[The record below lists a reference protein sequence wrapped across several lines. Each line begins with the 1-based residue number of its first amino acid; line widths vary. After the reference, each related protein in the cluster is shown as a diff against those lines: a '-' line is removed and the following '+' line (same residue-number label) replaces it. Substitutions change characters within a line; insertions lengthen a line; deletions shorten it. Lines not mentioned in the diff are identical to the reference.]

1 LPDASGGAECDDAI
15 CASSIGGKTTDFS
28 EGCRIGDDVIGG
40 ERDNYRITVALGG
53 KCRASGN
60 SRPGIASY
68 RLEQDVGLNADFGQL
83 LGDQKTILRVGYDD
97 RAAEQARVRNPVQ
110 GILKGRTRTEQ
121 WQELFGRPSRDAG
134 HSRVPAPPHM
144 ISGIIVE
151 AKFVAAKLVPV
162 PAIDSMVYFL
172 RKTRPATASS
182 FLTSLRSRA
191 CGAVISAL
199 SSARSDPIGHGS
211 CARGKSRASRAT
223 KRAAFSALAM
233 STLIMSCTVTASWSG
248 CQQSK
253 SVTMATVA

>member
-121 WQELFGRPSRDAG
+121 WQELFGAAFARCRPQPRAG
-134 HSRVPAPPHM
+134 
-144 ISGIIVE
+144 
-151 AKFVAAKLVPV
+151 AAAHDQGDNRWCQVRCSQV
-162 PAIDSMVYFL
+162 GACAL
-172 RKTRPATASS
+172 R
-182 FLTSLRSRA
+182 LLRWFT
-191 CGAVISAL
+191 
-199 SSARSDPIGHGS
+199 S
-211 CARGKSRASRAT
+211 CARPVPRPRRASLQACDRAP
-223 KRAAFSALAM
+223 AAP
-233 STLIMSCTVTASWSG
+233 
-248 CQQSK
+248 
-253 SVTMATVA
+253 